1 MYYRRKAREIAL
13 QVLYELDVLKIDTQE
28 AVDLFWDHFTA
39 AEEALEPFWDYFRKP
54 KDAKKHISKVFGAPQ
69 DARPFSTLLIEGTWR
84 HRRQI
89 DKQISDC
96 SEHWSISRMSK
107 VDRSILR
114 MAVYELLYCDDIPP
128 KVTLNEAIDL
138 GKAYGSENSGS
149 FINGILDALYVK
161 LQDTPIESHSG
172 EVEDR

>member
-54 KDAKKHISKVFGAPQ
+54 KDAKKHVSKVFGAPQ

>member
-54 KDAKKHISKVFGAPQ
+54 KDAKKHVSKVFGAPQ

-161 LQDTPIESHSG
+161 LQDTLIESHSG

>member
-13 QVLYELDVLKIDTQE
+13 QVLYELDVLKIDTQA

-161 LQDTPIESHSG
+161 LQDAPIESHSG
-172 EVEDR
+172 EMEDR